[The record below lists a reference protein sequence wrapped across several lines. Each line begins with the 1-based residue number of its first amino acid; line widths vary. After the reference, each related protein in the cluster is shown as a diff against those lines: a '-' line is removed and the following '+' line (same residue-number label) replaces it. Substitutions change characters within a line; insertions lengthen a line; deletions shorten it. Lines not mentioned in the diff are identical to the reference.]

1 MRATTASAHPTLSQP
16 TPDARRLDN
25 VTRSGVLAAVA
36 ALLAVSGGLLWFVGY
51 NYDGLTGNP
60 ITKIHPFTYMIVA
73 LAAWRS
79 LTFGNPVGY
88 GVLVVSRRP
97 ATALMLLVA
106 SSMLVVTAARAGP
119 GIAGYADTF
128 IGPALLVFLLVEID
142 ERDVTRLT
150 VLLHV
155 VMTANALLGLYEF
168 ATNTLVFPY
177 RLDGVTF
184 INDTR
189 SSALQGHPLVN
200 ASLTAIYVMA
210 LLGGAKSLPNG
221 VKLGLIGLQCA
232 ALVVFGGRSAMV
244 TVGVLGGLYIGWLA
258 FAALRRDR
266 ISLLGAAVALAIL
279 SIVPALIFTVISAGL
294 VDKILMRFVSDGG
307 SAIARVAMFDLFPYF
322 SLRELIVGPDVAY
335 VDSLRRI
342 NGLEWGIENP
352 IVRMILYQGAFVTM
366 IVLGSF
372 GLFLR
377 ELIQNR
383 ERRVWL
389 PILATLILLNT
400 SESIAV
406 KTTLVA
412 KIVIIVVCLFRPTFQ
427 RATFRPSA
435 ATISGS
441 NSRVRSSMIPMPSKR
456 FQNAH
461 GNRNV
466 SAPQRTSSI

>member
-1 MRATTASAHPTLSQP
+1 
-16 TPDARRLDN
+16 
-25 VTRSGVLAAVA
+25 
-36 ALLAVSGGLLWFVGY
+36 
-51 NYDGLTGNP
+51 
-60 ITKIHPFTYMIVA
+60 
-73 LAAWRS
+73 
-79 LTFGNPVGY
+79 
-88 GVLVVSRRP
+88 
-97 ATALMLLVA
+97 
-106 SSMLVVTAARAGP
+106 
-119 GIAGYADTF
+119 
-128 IGPALLVFLLVEID
+128 
-142 ERDVTRLT
+142 
-150 VLLHV
+150 
-155 VMTANALLGLYEF
+155 
-168 ATNTLVFPY
+168 
-177 RLDGVTF
+177 
-184 INDTR
+184 
-189 SSALQGHPLVN
+189 
-200 ASLTAIYVMA
+200 
-210 LLGGAKSLPNG
+210 
-221 VKLGLIGLQCA
+221 
-232 ALVVFGGRSAMV
+232 
-244 TVGVLGGLYIGWLA
+244 
-258 FAALRRDR
+258 
-266 ISLLGAAVALAIL
+266 
-279 SIVPALIFTVISAGL
+279 
-294 VDKILMRFVSDGG
+294 
-307 SAIARVAMFDLFPYF
+307 
-322 SLRELIVGPDVAY
+322 LRELIVGPDVAY

-466 SAPQRTSSI
+466 SAPRRTSSI